1 MAFRMARTQSVI
13 PNVLAERYAS
23 DAMKAIWSPEG
34 RILVERDYW
43 IAVMKAQRDLGL
55 NIPAKAIKAYE
66 KVKGQVDLGSID
78 GRERQLLH
86 DVKARIEEFN
96 GLAGY
101 EYIHLGMT
109 SRDLT
114 ENVEQL
120 QVLRALRLT
129 RLKAVASL
137 EVLAER
143 SEEYKSLM
151 ITGRTH
157 NVPAQA
163 TTLGKRL
170 AMAGQEL
177 LIGVERLHDLIERYP
192 ARGLKGA
199 VGTQLDQQTLFD
211 GDAAKVETLEAR
223 IVDHLGFGNVM
234 SNVGQVY
241 PRSLDL
247 DTVTAL
253 EQLSSAPVNLA
264 VTLRL
269 MAGQGLMTEGFKK
282 GQVGSSAMPHKVNC
296 RSSERIH
303 GFGTILK
310 GYAAMASGLVGGQWN
325 EGDVSCSVTRRV
337 MLPDSFFAIDG
348 LFETFLT
355 VLRQMGAFEKAIA
368 AENAVQLPF
377 LATTTILMEA
387 VKAGAGRESAHE
399 AIKEN
404 ALEASRFIREGRPEE
419 ARLTERLAADARI
432 PLDQS
437 QLEALLAQSERFV
450 GAASKQVAAFRRATA
465 KWSKRFPEAGKIRP
479 GSLL

>member
-1 MAFRMARTQSVI
+1 MPQSESVI

-23 DAMKAIWSPEG
+23 GAMKAIWSPEG
-34 RILVERDYW
+34 RILIERDYW
-43 IAVMKAQRDLGL
+43 IAVMKGQRELGL
-55 NIPAKAIKAYE
+55 KIPAKAIKDYE
-66 KVKGQVDLGSID
+66 KVKKSID
-78 GRERQLLH
+78 VKSIDARERQLLH

-96 GLAGY
+96 GLAGH
-101 EYIHLGMT
+101 EFIHLGMT

-120 QVLRALRLT
+120 QVLR
-129 RLKAVASL
+129 SL
-137 EVLAER
+137 EQVRVKAIAALNRLCER
-143 SEEYKSLM
+143 SVEYKDLM

-177 LIGVERLHDLIERYP
+177 LIGIERLHDLVERYP

-211 GDAAKVETLEAR
+211 GSASAVADLEEK
-223 IVDHLGFGNVM
+223 IVKHLGFGNVM
-234 SNVGQVY
+234 TNVGQVY

-247 DTVTAL
+247 DTVSAL
-253 EQLSSAPVNLA
+253 EQLASSAVNMTTT
-264 VTLRL
+264 VRL

-296 RSSERIH
+296 RTSERIH

-310 GYAAMASGLVGGQWN
+310 GYATMAAGLTGGQWN
-325 EGDVSCSVTRRV
+325 EGDVSCSVVRRV
-337 MLPDSFFAIDG
+337 MLPDAFFAIDG
-348 LFETFLT
+348 LLEAFLT
-355 VLRQMGAFEKAIA
+355 VLGQMGAFEKAIA

-377 LATTTILMEA
+377 LASTTILMES
-387 VKAGAGRESAHE
+387 VKAGTGRETAHL

-404 ALEASRFIREGRPEE
+404 ALAASKEIREGRPSE
-419 ARLTERLAADARI
+419 AKLTERLAADERI
-432 PLDQS
+432 PLDLK
-437 QLEALLAQSERFV
+437 QLEKLLSESSRFV
-450 GAASKQVAAFRRATA
+450 GAAGKQVIQFKRATA
-465 KWSKRFPEAGKIRP
+465 KWTKKFPTALKVKP
-479 GSLL
+479 GSML

>member
-1 MAFRMARTQSVI
+1 MAADSQSVI
-13 PNVLAERYAS
+13 TNVLAERYAS
-23 DAMKAIWSPEG
+23 GAMKAIWSPEG
-34 RILVERDYW
+34 RILIERDYW
-43 IAVMKAQRDLGL
+43 IAVMKGQRELGL
-55 NIPAKAIKAYE
+55 SIPVKAIKAYE
-66 KVKGQVDLGSID
+66 KVKGQVNLAAID
-78 GRERQLLH
+78 RRERKLLH

-96 GLAGY
+96 GLAGH

-120 QVLRALRLT
+120 QVLRSLALVRT
-129 RLKAVASL
+129 KAVASL
-137 EVLAER
+137 AKLSER
-143 SEEYKSLM
+143 AVEYRDLM

-177 LIGVERLHDLIERYP
+177 LVAIERLHDLTERYP

-211 GDAAKVETLEAR
+211 GDATKVAKLEAK
-223 IVDHLGFGNVM
+223 IVEHLGFGRVM
-234 SNVGQVY
+234 DNVGQVY
-241 PRSLDL
+241 PRSVDL

-253 EQLSSAPVNLA
+253 EQLASAAVNMTTT
-264 VTLRL
+264 VRL

-310 GYAAMASGLVGGQWN
+310 GYAAMAGGLTGGQWN
-325 EGDVSCSVTRRV
+325 EGDVSCSVARRV
-337 MLPDSFFAIDG
+337 MLPDAFFAIDG
-348 LFETFLT
+348 LLETFLT
-355 VLRQMGAFEKAIA
+355 VLGQMGAFEKAIA

-377 LATTTILMEA
+377 LASTTILMES
-387 VKAGAGRESAHE
+387 VKAGAGRESAHL

-404 ALEASRFIREGRPEE
+404 ALAASKEIREGRPE
-419 ARLTERLAADARI
+419 AAKLTERLAEDERI
-432 PLDQS
+432 PLNLK
-437 QLEALLAQSERFV
+437 QLETLLSQSSRFV
-450 GAASKQVAAFRRATA
+450 GAASKQVDRFARQSAR
-465 KWSKRFPEAGKIRP
+465 WLKRFPEAVKVKP
-479 GSLL
+479 GSML